1 MGFAKR
7 RAGIFHNFAM
17 MKRSTR
23 FLPPDKRRDLQQLVA
38 LIREQIKQVEMVILF
53 GSYAKNSYVDYDQRI
68 EFGTPTYYMS
78 DYDIAIVTRKPIGA
92 VEYSLYEKI
101 KDRFF
106 ENKNRLFH
114 THPQFVNYGID
125 DFNHALSKAHYFET
139 EIKRDGIILF
149 DSGAY
154 KLARRKKLNFKE
166 IKERAQKY
174 YDDKFG
180 RAKQFLKGVTF
191 YCEDGDYNMASFHLH
206 QSAENFL
213 RTIPITFI
221 LYGHKS
227 HDLSELMNA
236 AKKHTPEIFK
246 AFPRD
251 TPEEK
256 RLFDLLQRAYIE
268 SRYNPDFEITKA
280 DIDALLP
287 KIELLRDVGA
297 CFSVNNMLRGLLRQ
311 PDREINEFRRY
322 PETSARPYYHPTIP
336 QHPAGRNSIAGII
349 VFPDREYNIV
359 FDNSKYNIA
368 PHETSPTDNT
378 TQHCTDTK

>member
-7 RAGIFHNFAM
+7 RAGIFHNFVM

-92 VEYSLYEKI
+92 VGVFVVR
-101 KDRFF
+101 KD
-106 ENKNRLFH
+106 
-114 THPQFVNYGID
+114 QGSFVNYGID
-125 DFNHALSKAHYFET
+125 DFNHTLSKAHYFET

-149 DSGAY
+149 DSGTY

-174 YDDKFG
+174 YNDKFG

-287 KIELLRDVGA
+287 KIELLRDVVEQV
-297 CFSVNNMLRGLLRQ
+297 C
-311 PDREINEFRRY
+311 NERL
-322 PETSARPYYHPTIP
+322 AYYDSRI
-336 QHPAGRNSIAGII
+336 
-349 VFPDREYNIV
+349 E
-359 FDNSKYNIA
+359 K
-368 PHETSPTDNT
+368 
-378 TQHCTDTK
+378 

>member
-1 MGFAKR
+1 M
-7 RAGIFHNFAM
+7 
-17 MKRSTR
+17 
-23 FLPPDKRRDLQQLVA
+23 
-38 LIREQIKQVEMVILF
+38 
-53 GSYAKNSYVDYDQRI
+53 
-68 EFGTPTYYMS
+68 
-78 DYDIAIVTRKPIGA
+78 
-92 VEYSLYEKI
+92 YEKI

-287 KIELLRDVGA
+287 KIELLRDVVEQV
-297 CFSVNNMLRGLLRQ
+297 C
-311 PDREINEFRRY
+311 NERLV
-322 PETSARPYYHPTIP
+322 YYDSWI
-336 QHPAGRNSIAGII
+336 
-349 VFPDREYNIV
+349 E
-359 FDNSKYNIA
+359 K
-368 PHETSPTDNT
+368 
-378 TQHCTDTK
+378 